1 MPQTIL
7 YALAAFPV
15 LSETFVSNEIR
26 AMRAEGHR
34 VVPVALA
41 PHDGPCQPEDEGFRA
56 ETLALGAEAR
66 GPALAASLPRATAAL
81 PFLRAQRGLPRASL
95 FLAGA
100 RLARIARRE
109 GASHIHAHFAHSA
122 TATAIIGARLAG
134 VTCSFIGHG
143 FEIYG
148 SPTDLAAKL
157 AHADLAIA
165 TCGDMAEDF
174 SRIAPGARVATVY
187 CGVNPAR
194 FRPAPGPDNGRLL
207 AIGRLAPQKG
217 YAVLL
222 DALTALPAEIR
233 PCLDVVGEGPL
244 RTEIM
249 ERIGALRLG
258 AHVTLL
264 GARSSDWIA
273 RHGPAYR
280 GFVAPY
286 VITPEGDR
294 DTGPIVVKE
303 AMAMGLPVLASALM
317 GLKEMVAPD
326 TGRLVPQG
334 EVAPLAEGLAWL
346 GALDAP
352 TRARLGA
359 AARVRLEAHF
369 TLAAQARA
377 LGAAFAKLSTGG
389 LRA

>member
-26 AMRAEGHR
+26 AMRAAGHR
-34 VVPVALA
+34 IIPVALA

-56 ETLALGAEAR
+56 ETLALGGIRRA
-66 GPALAASLPRATAAL
+66 PALMGALPRLGTAL
-81 PFLRAQRGLPRASL
+81 PFLGAQRGLGRASL
-95 FLAGA
+95 LLAGA
-100 RLARIARRE
+100 RLGRIARAT
-109 GASHIHAHFAHSA
+109 GATHIHAHFAHSA
-122 TATAIIGARLAG
+122 AATAIVAARLAG
-134 VTCSFIGHG
+134 LTCSFIGHG
-143 FEIYG
+143 FDIYG
-148 SPTDLAAKL
+148 SPTDLPAKL
-157 AHADLAIA
+157 RHADLAIA

-174 SRIAPGARVATVY
+174 RRLAPEARVAVVY
-187 CGVNPAR
+187 CGVDPAR

-207 AIGRLAPQKG
+207 AVGRLAPQKG

-222 DALTALPAEIR
+222 DALAALPPATR
-233 PCLDVVGEGPL
+233 PLLDVVGEG
-244 RTEIM
+244 
-249 ERIGALRLG
+249 ALRQEIEARIAALGLG

-264 GARSSDWIA
+264 GARASDWIA
-273 RHGPAYR
+273 QHGPHYR

-286 VITPEGDR
+286 VVTPEGDR

-326 TGRLVPQG
+326 TGRLLPPG

-346 GALDAP
+346 AGLDAA

-359 AARVRLEAHF
+359 AARARVDRHF
-369 TLAAQARA
+369 TLEAQARA
-377 LGAAFAKLSTGG
+377 LGTAFARLGRG
-389 LRA
+389 A